1 MRSKGSPIELEHRR
15 RLAVRRLLDGYSTA
29 AVADFLGVNERS
41 VRRWFALFQRHG
53 TAGLA
58 SQPVLG
64 RPRKLSRTQE
74 KIIWR
79 WLADRPTAYGFSTE
93 LWTCA
98 RLSQLI
104 QEEWDI
110 VLNPHYLA
118 DWLRAHGLSPQ
129 KPARVPRQRDPE
141 AIAAWLEK
149 DWPRIKKKR
158 GGSARTSF

>member
-118 DWLRAHGLSPQ
+118 DWLRAQFRSGTRGEERSPGCLG
-129 KPARVPRQRDPE
+129 PCSTMARNE
-141 AIAAWLEK
+141 LTGCW
-149 DWPRIKKKR
+149 
-158 GGSARTSF
+158 S